1 MRLGTVVI
9 SFHCNSCG
17 KELRVKDEFAGR
29 EGKCPLCGRTMQIP
43 GRDTPR
49 EPEPEIVE
57 PLAEDLP
64 AEAPRQSRARDEE
77 LPRRMATQEN
87 EEENEEIRNHAGSP
101 LSPKDDFFSA
111 PPEEIGDVISAYSS
125 LKKGVEPM
133 TPGARLGGAIVAG
146 VVGLAIGIVIAL
158 AIKNAFFQIVL
169 PLTLGGIG
177 LAIVLLATGFK
188 HTCTYV
194 GKDGVARFTCRGSR
208 EEITGDVFCFKDAS
222 ELRTSQTRHYTNGV
236 YQGTHYSF
244 TWTDIGGRSRFAIA
258 GQHRSEAGTPANKD
272 QYHFATASERA
283 WTIYLLNQVGAQLK
297 MSGTIFFGLGGKN
310 WVKLGERRITLHMS
324 GETTECDA
332 DDIAEVR
339 IYQGMVEV
347 RRKDAKEGWFSSS
360 GIFKFPYGSL
370 GNAQLFLILMDKVV
384 EVPIN

>member
-1 MRLGTVVI
+1 VI
-9 SFHCNSCG
+9 TFNCNSCG

-43 GRDTPR
+43 SRDAPR

-57 PLAEDLP
+57 PLREEVP
-64 AEAPRQSRARDEE
+64 PEPVRSSRPRNDDDEP
-77 LPRRMATQEN
+77 PRRMATEEN
-87 EEENEEIRNHAGSP
+87 TEENEEIRNHAGSA
-101 LSPKDDFFSA
+101 LSPQDDFFTP
-111 PPEEIGDVISAYSS
+111 PPEEIGDVISAYTT
-125 LKKGVEPM
+125 LRKGVEPK

-146 VVGLAIGIVIAL
+146 VVGLALGIVIAL
-158 AIKNAFFQIVL
+158 AIKNVVFQIIV
-169 PLTLGGIG
+169 PLSLGGLG
-177 LAIVLLATGFK
+177 LAIVLFATGFK

-194 GKDGVARFTCRGSR
+194 GKDGVARYTCRGAR
-208 EEITGDVFCFKDAS
+208 EEVTGSVFCFKDAS

-244 TWTDIGGRSRFAIA
+244 SWTDIGGRSRFVIA

-272 QYHFATASERA
+272 QYHFATSSERA
-283 WTIYLLNQVGAQLK
+283 WTIYLLNQVSAQLK
-297 MSGTIFFGLGGKN
+297 MSGTIYFGLGGKN
-310 WVKLGERRITLHMS
+310 WVKLGERRIILYMS
-324 GETTECDA
+324 GVTTECDA
-332 DDIAEVR
+332 DEIAEVR

-347 RRKDAKEGWFSSS
+347 RRKNAKEGWFSSS

>member
-1 MRLGTVVI
+1 
-9 SFHCNSCG
+9 
-17 KELRVKDEFAGR
+17 
-29 EGKCPLCGRTMQIP
+29 MQIP
-43 GRDTPR
+43 SRDMPR
-49 EPEPEIVE
+49 EPEPELVE
-57 PLAEDLP
+57 PLAEEVP
-64 AEAPRQSRARDEE
+64 SEPSPRPRPRDDDE
-77 LPRRMATQEN
+77 PRRVTTQES
-87 EEENEEIRNHAGSP
+87 ETENEEIRNHAGSP
-101 LSPKDDFFSA
+101 LSPKDDFFVG
-111 PPEEIGDVISAYSS
+111 PPEEIGDVISAYTS
-125 LKKGVEPM
+125 LRKGVEPM

-146 VVGLAIGIVIAL
+146 VVGLALGIVIAL
-158 AIKNAFFQIVL
+158 AIKNAFFQIVV
-169 PLTLGGIG
+169 PLSLGGLG
-177 LAIVLLATGFK
+177 LAIVLFATGFK
-188 HTCTYV
+188 HTCTYA
-194 GKDGVARFTCRGSR
+194 GKDGVARFRCRGSR
-208 EEITGDVFCFKDAS
+208 EEVTGDVFCFKDAS

-244 TWTDIGGRSRFAIA
+244 SWTDIGGRTRFVIS

-283 WTIYLLNQVGAQLK
+283 WTIYLLNQVSAQLK
-297 MSGTIFFGLGGKN
+297 MSGTIYFGLGGKN
-310 WVKLGERRITLHMS
+310 WVKLGERFISLHMS
-324 GETTECDA
+324 GVTTECDA